1 VKLLVLC
8 CIGLLLAGCG
18 GVSQEAA
25 PSRASVRGQQLP
37 TVAGTTWRW
46 SNGNGVEFLPGGRV
60 RFTNYAYG
68 GAWQQDGANVTF
80 DQNGATLFDVVIAG
94 DVMSGTWRRLKGD
107 DTRSTSPTYLRRSPG
122 NAE

>member
-8 CIGLLLAGCG
+8 CIGFFLAGCG
-18 GVSQEAA
+18 GVSQSRP
-25 PSRASVRGQQLP
+25 PSRVSAPAQQP
-37 TVAGTTWRW
+37 PNVVDTTWRW
-46 SNGNGVEFLPGGRV
+46 SNGNGVEFLKGGRV

-80 DQNGATLFDVVIAG
+80 DQNGSVLFDVVIAG
-94 DVMSGTWRRLKGD
+94 DAMSGTWRRLKGD